1 MIMKD
6 YYNLLGV
13 SKDATPKDIK
23 KAYRGLSMKYHPDHN
38 SDGNATEKMAEIN
51 EAYEVLSDEN
61 KRKDYDNPMQSSPFP
76 GSQHPFANQGGG
88 HDINEIFKMFG
99 GTMFG
104 NMGTANMDIN
114 INGNRVHI
122 FRNGNGFQQHVFRHV
137 QKPQPITKHI
147 SISLEQ
153 AYNGCDIDFSYS
165 RWCIINNQKVTEEV
179 NRKVQ
184 ISPGVNNQDNYQLKD
199 QGHIIDDNT
208 KGDLHIIID
217 ITNSSIFERRNMD
230 LFIKKE
236 ISLKESLCG
245 FNFDFVHLSGKKY
258 SINNDDKKMV
268 IVPGYTRV
276 IPQLGMK
283 TSNQTGNLIIE
294 FQVKFPE
301 KLSEDQVKQIEN
313 IL

>member
-1 MIMKD
+1 MKD
-6 YYNLLGV
+6 YYNILGV
-13 SKDATPKDIK
+13 SKDSTPKDIK

-51 EAYEVLSDEN
+51 EAYEVLSDDN
-61 KRKDYDNPMQSSPFP
+61 KRNDYNNSIQQPQFP
-76 GSQHPFANQGGG
+76 GGGHPFANPGGM

-104 NMGTANMDIN
+104 NMGAANMDIN

-122 FRNGNGFQQHVFRHV
+122 FRNGNGFQQVFRQA
-137 QKPQPITKHI
+137 QKPEPITKHI
-147 SISLEQ
+147 SITLEQ
-153 AYNGCDIDFSYS
+153 AYNGCTIDFSYS
-165 RWCIINNQKVTEEV
+165 RWSIINNQKVNEEV

-184 ISPGVNNQDNYQLKD
+184 ISPGVKNQDNYQLKE
-199 QGHIIDDNT
+199 QGHIIDENN
-208 KGDLHIIID
+208 KGDLNIIVD
-217 ITNSSIFERRNMD
+217 VTNNTMFERRNMD

-236 ISLKESLCG
+236 LSLKEALCG

-258 SINNDDKKMV
+258 SINNDENKLV

-283 TSNQTGNLIIE
+283 TNSQTGNLIVE
-294 FQVKFPE
+294 FQVKFPD
-301 KLSEDQVKQIEN
+301 KLSEEQIKQIQN